1 MNENWLIFIKFNWVF
16 SIIQHSLFIEI
27 IIKLLLRYPFGL
39 LASLVFIIL
48 LIVNKLISNHWLR
61 GIECLVLLVEILS
74 AKVLVLKSIQLYILN
89 RLLIRAKIWRRCDEI
104 MSLLCMSKSQL
115 ILGLAYCMTLFLI
128 LWVHNLAFAFL
139 LVCILKLLLVYLIV
153 YILVRYLISLYWCI
167 FPIFVYLF

>member
-16 SIIQHSLFIEI
+16 SIIQHRLFIEI

-61 GIECLVLLVEILS
+61 GIEVLLVEILS
-74 AKVLVLKSIQLYILN
+74 AKVLILKSIQLYILN

-167 FPIFVYLF
+167 LPIFVYLF